1 MGLRRSIMLL
11 CLFLLSHTGNS
22 QERILIAAASDLK
35 FAMDSIITVFKKNHN
50 AVVDVTYGSSGKL
63 FQQISNGAP
72 FQIFFSADTEYPEQL
87 QKKGL
92 IAGEPYTY
100 GIGRIV
106 LWSKRLDPRK
116 QGMAS
121 LTHASVK
128 KIAIA
133 NPVHAPYGKRAE
145 EALRHYNLLKDTKS
159 KLVYGEN
166 ISQTAQFITSGAADI
181 GIIALS
187 LAVSPNMMKSG
198 GSYFL
203 IPESSHRPLEQS
215 VVVIRHAAKNPVV
228 MSFMEFIRTETSV
241 KILAYFGFS
250 KP

>member
-1 MGLRRSIMLL
+1 MLL

-116 QGMAS
+116 QGM
-121 LTHASVK
+121 
-128 KIAIA
+128 
-133 NPVHAPYGKRAE
+133 
-145 EALRHYNLLKDTKS
+145 
-159 KLVYGEN
+159 
-166 ISQTAQFITSGAADI
+166 
-181 GIIALS
+181 
-187 LAVSPNMMKSG
+187 
-198 GSYFL
+198 
-203 IPESSHRPLEQS
+203 
-215 VVVIRHAAKNPVV
+215 
-228 MSFMEFIRTETSV
+228 
-241 KILAYFGFS
+241 
-250 KP
+250 